1 MEQPK
6 RAHPRG
12 RVKPNLALLGKKVF
26 VTPTDK
32 SSQNETAADESPLPE
47 NSNEGEQNVSLP
59 ISCNTECTQAS
70 SPKSVQESVNG
81 EKGDLHQSPDPKESD
96 VHSARSTQTADA
108 PSGAGNAQ
116 QQVSERSGSQV
127 HSDGAENAAS
137 SGMVFASNGANDAQG
152 GSEAESSATSQAKR
166 AHPRGRVAPKIG
178 SKVFSAPSASKAAEP
193 PESPTRAETSETQL
207 EVVILLRIHRPTPTA
222 NEESAP
228 AADHGEPEVS
238 SSPAAQVEAGSNQ
251 SEPFQKCSSQM
262 RNLLK
267 TLKNQERKSLAQ
279 INNYR
284 QRMKAN
290 QLLKALKEIRLQQQE
305 KKKQSR
311 QQEGEIQLSHRDK
324 QLRHQ
329 LHETRLERG
338 RNSPLNWTPWLPQ
351 DVCIGGN
358 DEDKAGSKEKSKLNG
373 SWRCSQLACIGTSR
387 KKKSNKKKAAAESHN
402 GDGDTQNDST
412 TGNEGASVNGK
423 AAEGGAGKKRKASA
437 KGKGVSSESNDPNAE
452 PASAV
457 QPQSPTADSTS
468 GSTSKNV
475 NGGRKSEKPRNS
487 RPPSTPEK
495 SVEQRTIR
503 ELMRD
508 PSYGMP
514 MSAEGQARAEKRRKR
529 TGEPNQPTS
538 FENDAPESQVDNSSV
553 MAPQVR
559 TVGGR
564 IVIDDSSLTISN
576 ATESNLDMSD
586 IVLDQS
592 GRGTNAWSK
601 KRKHC
606 DRWTAEE
613 TERFY
618 VGLRKFGLDFQL
630 IASWMGDRR
639 NDRRHVRNKF
649 KKEERLNLARINQA
663 IANRMPVNDE
673 DWRKVKGLGPETLGQ
688 NSKIPAQTPGAEEA
702 AGLPGT
708 PNAMEHESGSDLPE
722 DDANESDDY

>member
-1 MEQPK
+1 VFKSNAKSAQDAEK
-6 RAHPRG
+6 SRE
-12 RVKPNLALLGKKVF
+12 KV
-26 VTPTDK
+26 PSTD
-32 SSQNETAADESPLPE
+32 QQLP
-47 NSNEGEQNVSLP
+47 STNEGESAAEGSERDTVATTREEET
-59 ISCNTECTQAS
+59 ISSARGRDPAQSSRQTAS
-70 SPKSVQESVNG
+70 SSAARNSAG
-81 EKGDLHQSPDPKESD
+81 EGEEQSFEL
-96 VHSARSTQTADA
+96 DA
-108 PSGAGNAQ
+108 LAS
-116 QQVSERSGSQV
+116 
-127 HSDGAENAAS
+127 AAS
-137 SGMVFASNGANDAQG
+137 AQ
-152 GSEAESSATSQAKR
+152 
-166 AHPRGRVAPKIG
+166 
-178 SKVFSAPSASKAAEP
+178 
-193 PESPTRAETSETQL
+193 
-207 EVVILLRIHRPTPTA
+207 
-222 NEESAP
+222 
-228 AADHGEPEVS
+228 
-238 SSPAAQVEAGSNQ
+238 
-251 SEPFQKCSSQM
+251 
-262 RNLLK
+262 
-267 TLKNQERKSLAQ
+267 
-279 INNYR
+279 
-284 QRMKAN
+284 
-290 QLLKALKEIRLQQQE
+290 LKEISSSARR
-305 KKKQSR
+305 S
-311 QQEGEIQLSHRDK
+311 QEGARPS
-324 QLRHQ
+324 
-329 LHETRLERG
+329 
-338 RNSPLNWTPWLPQ
+338 SLPQ
-351 DVCIGGN
+351 DN
-358 DEDKAGSKEKSKLNG
+358 QQQDEDPTCASEETTRTRRAPKRNRNSTAAGDVPSSLASGQRDESEPRTEVSPSGTAQNSPAEKPG
-373 SWRCSQLACIGTSR
+373 R